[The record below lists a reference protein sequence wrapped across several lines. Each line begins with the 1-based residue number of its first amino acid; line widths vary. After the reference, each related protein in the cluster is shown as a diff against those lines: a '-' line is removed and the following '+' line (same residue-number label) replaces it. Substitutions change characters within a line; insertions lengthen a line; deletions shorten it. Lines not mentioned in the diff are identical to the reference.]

1 MKKLSVMCVAM
12 MALLS
17 TQAVVAETL
26 PQVQKVAQTKKA
38 KGIWIDVRT
47 AEEFKTG
54 HIQGALN
61 IPVEQLKQKINQIS
75 SNKNAPIHLYCRS
88 GRRAEVA
95 AQTLREMGYT
105 NVVNHGGYQD
115 LLQRGIR

>member
-1 MKKLSVMCVAM
+1 M

-17 TQAVVAETL
+17 TQVVVAETL

-47 AEEFKTG
+47 PEEFKTG

-61 IPVEQLKQKINQIS
+61 ICL
-75 SNKNAPIHLYCRS
+75 
-88 GRRAEVA
+88 
-95 AQTLREMGYT
+95 
-105 NVVNHGGYQD
+105 
-115 LLQRGIR
+115 

>member
-1 MKKLSVMCVAM
+1 MKKLSVICVAM

-17 TQAVVAETL
+17 TQVVVAETL

-47 AEEFKTG
+47 PEEFKTG

-61 IPVEQLKQKINQIS
+61 IPVEQIAHHIQRVS
-75 SNKNAPIHLYCRS
+75 RDKNAPLNLYCRS
-88 GRRAEVA
+88 GNRVNMAM
-95 AQTLREMGYT
+95 QTLKQMGYT